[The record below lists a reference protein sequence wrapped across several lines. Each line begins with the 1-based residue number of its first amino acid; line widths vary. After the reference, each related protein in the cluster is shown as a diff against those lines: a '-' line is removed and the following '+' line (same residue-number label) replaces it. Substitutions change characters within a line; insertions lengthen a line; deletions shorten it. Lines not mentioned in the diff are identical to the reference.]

1 MGDSGHSHAHGRAAG
16 RRGARGVR
24 PLAPHSGACRGSNE
38 SAWPCHS
45 WVSFWTGA
53 LRWRLL
59 DGTWCSWRQ
68 AAWWNCICARPGG
81 AVSRNTI
88 FCKMQDAKCRGH
100 GVSTSEARARSGSS
114 LVRQVPNGFHLAC
127 GDVVKIRLLIGPY
140 HRHLDLFCSHSSPFV
155 EASPKACVMPPWIV
169 RTNDDESSRVAAAK
183 LLGPS
188 QSQVACTGWHHLQR
202 INGGQYF
209 VSFLCQ
215 RADRGLIVEYR
226 AGHARGSEPGIP
238 EGRDLPKSSTEG
250 IGSPPAPFL
259 EGWTVE
265 GVGGETARYCSASTP
280 AASTRPVLRCF

>member
-1 MGDSGHSHAHGRAAG
+1 MRVRGLATLGCRFGRELCDGGCLMGLGAHGAKRHGGIAFVRDLEELSVAIQYS
-16 RRGARGVR
+16 AR
-24 PLAPHSGACRGSNE
+24 
-38 SAWPCHS
+38 
-45 WVSFWTGA
+45 
-53 LRWRLL
+53 
-59 DGTWCSWRQ
+59 
-68 AAWWNCICARPGG
+68 
-81 AVSRNTI
+81 
-88 FCKMQDAKCRGH
+88 CKMQDAKCRGH

-215 RADRGLIVEYR
+215 RAGRGLIVEYR